1 MLSEDK
7 QKGTRRKRP
16 SFGQSNN
23 HLSDSGLG
31 LRSSEVGNSLIEQPS
46 FIDFDDIEGEYR
58 G

>member
-1 MLSEDK
+1 MLLQDK

-16 SFGQSNN
+16 SFEQSNN
-23 HLSDSGLG
+23 RMSDSGLG
-31 LRSSEVGNSLIEQPS
+31 LRSSEVGNALIEQPS